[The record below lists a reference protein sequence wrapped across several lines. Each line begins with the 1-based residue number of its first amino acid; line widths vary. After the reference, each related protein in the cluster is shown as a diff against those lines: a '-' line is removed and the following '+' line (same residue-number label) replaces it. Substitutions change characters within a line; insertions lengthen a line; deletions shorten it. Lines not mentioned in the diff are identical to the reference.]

1 MKLTAHQMI
10 NQYGKRLLKPE
21 RRHPCSHQHL
31 LTCLER
37 QRHVHVPDH
46 EGPKIA
52 AICHYPFLA
61 SNPSLLVP
69 LWLTK
74 VAIRIR
80 VTIPLIYHHQC
91 LNPAGLVLVVFQV
104 TPACPH
110 ALLVT
115 EFVKHQNLLLQ
126 IQDCTPMNWQMLHL
140 LKGLRCTSIDFLQRY
155 Q

>member
-1 MKLTAHQMI
+1 M
-10 NQYGKRLLKPE
+10 KPE
-21 RRHPCSHQHL
+21 RRPLRYPCSHQHL

-37 QRHVHVPDH
+37 QHHVHVPDH
-46 EGPKIA
+46 KGPKIV

-61 SNPSLLVP
+61 SNLPLLVP

-80 VTIPLIYHHQC
+80 VTIPLSYHHQC
-91 LNPAGLVLVVFQV
+91 LNPAGLVVVVFQV
-104 TPACPH
+104 TPACPQH
-110 ALLVT
+110 QALLVT

-126 IQDCTPMNWQMLHL
+126 IQDCTPMNWQMLHV